1 MTRASGLLLAL
12 ALTLWGG
19 ALARDGLDRWIDA
32 TVIPPLGV
40 ETAAEIRD
48 RDGTLLRA
56 YTVGDGLWRLRAGL
70 DQIDPLYP
78 ALLMA
83 YEDRRFLSHP
93 GVDALAML
101 RAAWSSLK
109 AGRVVSGGSTLT
121 MQLARLLEHS
131 GTGAWAGKL
140 RQMRL
145 ALALE
150 RRLSKDQILTLYT
163 QLVPMGG
170 NLEGVRAASLSYFG
184 KEPRRLTPAEAA
196 LLVALPQSPEA
207 RRPDRHPEVAR
218 AARDRVLDRSVQ
230 FGALTAGDALAAR
243 RDPAPRL
250 RRDFPALAPHLTD
263 RAHAAQPDAPVQQ
276 LTLSAPLQKQIEA
289 LSQAALR
296 HRSDRL
302 SIAILV
308 ADHRSGEILA
318 SVGSAGLT
326 ARGQGHVDMTQALRS
341 PGSTLKPLVYG
352 LAFDRG
358 LAHPL
363 TLIEDR
369 PMRFDG
375 YAPQNFDGLFRGD
388 VTVAE
393 ALRLSLNLPAVQLT
407 QAMGPQNLMAAL
419 RRAGTAPE
427 LPGGRPGLA
436 VSLGG
441 VGLRLTDLVQ
451 LYAGLANGGMTR
463 PLHWQ
468 AAENTGASA
477 RILSRASAW
486 QVAHILSD
494 LAPPPGAPAS
504 RLAFK
509 TGTSYGHRDAW
520 AIGFDGAHVIGVWMG
535 RPDGTAVP
543 GAFGG
548 DLAAPVLFD
557 AFTRLKPTLDPLPP
571 PPPETLLTSAA
582 NLPAPL
588 RRFTGGTAQQEAD
601 HPRLTFPPD
610 GAVLGQTQALPAK
623 VRDGVPPFTWL
634 VDGAPR
640 VIATRRRET
649 LLEGLGQGFADVTV
663 IDASGRSSSSRIR
676 LD

>member
-1 MTRASGLLLAL
+1 MVSDPLPAGFE
-12 ALTLWGG
+12 
-19 ALARDGLDRWIDA
+19 IDN
-32 TVIPPLGV
+32 PN
-40 ETAAEIRD
+40 
-48 RDGTLLRA
+48 LLRQGDVRALDWLKTVDVTHSEARSDRFLTALDWRSDQAFRLA
-56 YTVGDGLWRLRAGL
+56 YIVRAISPGSYHHPAAT
-70 DQIDPLYP
+70 IDPLYP

-83 YEDRRFLSHP
+83 YEDRRFLSHN
-93 GVDALAML
+93 GVDARALL

-131 GTGAWAGKL
+131 GTGAWSGKL

-150 RRLSKDQILTLYT
+150 RRLSKHQILALYT

-196 LLVALPQSPEA
+196 LLVALPQSPET
-207 RRPDRHPEVAR
+207 RRPDRHPEAAR

-230 FGALTAGDALAAR
+230 FGALPEGDALAAR

-250 RRDFPALAPHLTD
+250 R
-263 RAHAAQPDAPVQQ
+263 Q
-276 LTLSAPLQKQIEA
+276 LTLSAPLQQQIETLA
-289 LSQAALR
+289 QAALR

-326 ARGQGHVDMTQALRS
+326 TRGQGHVDMTWAVRS

-363 TLIEDR
+363 TQIEDR

-375 YAPQNFDGLFRGD
+375 YAPQNFDGQFRGD

-407 QAMGPQNLMAAL
+407 QAIGPQNLMAAL
-419 RRAGTAPE
+419 RRAGTMPE

-451 LYAGLANGGMTR
+451 LYAGLANGGIAR
-463 PLHWQ
+463 PLNWQ
-468 AAENTGASA
+468 VVENKAPSA

-494 LAPPPGAPAS
+494 LAPPPGAPAN
-504 RLAFK
+504 RLAYK

-520 AIGFDGAHVIGVWMG
+520 AIGFDGTHVIGVWMG

-557 AFTRLKPTLDPLPP
+557 AFTRLKPALDPLPP

-588 RRFTGGTAQQEAD
+588 RRFTGGTAQQDAD

-623 VRDGVPPFTWL
+623 VPAKRFWRGW
-634 VDGAPR
+634 
-640 VIATRRRET
+640 
-649 LLEGLGQGFADVTV
+649 
-663 IDASGRSSSSRIR
+663 GRA
-676 LD
+676 LPM